1 MRSPKKGIRIAAK
14 HVSATYEQRT
24 RTRMSVG
31 RSARLY
37 LPFRIQ
43 PSAVSK
49 MGCANTCAVAGS
61 L

>member
-1 MRSPKKGIRIAAK
+1 MAAK

-31 RSARLY
+31 RSARRYFPL
-37 LPFRIQ
+37 RIQ

-49 MGCANTCAVAGS
+49 IGCANTCAVAGP